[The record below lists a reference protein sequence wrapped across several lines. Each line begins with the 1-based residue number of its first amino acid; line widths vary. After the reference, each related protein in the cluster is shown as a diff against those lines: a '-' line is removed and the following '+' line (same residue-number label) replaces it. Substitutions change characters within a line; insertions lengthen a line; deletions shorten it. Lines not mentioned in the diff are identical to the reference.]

1 MPRTKKPTAHASP
14 TGSAQLRTWLTAL
27 PAPLIDAP
35 ATDLLSELAVQHRE
49 RMLDLLR
56 DLQVAEC
63 VDRSVQ
69 TAVQSCSPAVAVR
82 RVAQLLVDA
91 CWVSQASSSPQ
102 WSPAIASSSADS
114 RTERFRELK
123 AAAKAAQ
130 TLGKRLKSLMAP
142 SLTANHL
149 LSRLAA
155 GNPTLFAHQRK
166 GWKTALPKTASPLA
180 SDLLE
185 ALASELA
192 EEAAL
197 LGLSIEKNRQP
208 GSSRKGINTLIDPLL
223 QQSVQLGAKN
233 HKGEP
238 VPDFDLIHAVVT
250 SMHPNDPP
258 DITTAK
264 KRWANRQRKLK
275 PKNP

>member
-14 TGSAQLRTWLTAL
+14 TGSAQLKKWLTGL

-49 RMLDLLR
+49 RILELLR

-69 TAVQSCSPAVAVR
+69 TAAQSCSPELAVR

-91 CWVSQASSSPQ
+91 CWVSEAASSTQ
-102 WSPAIASSSADS
+102 WSPATASSSAGT
-114 RTERFRELK
+114 RTKRFRELK
-123 AAAKAAQ
+123 AAAKAAR
-130 TLGKRLKSLMAP
+130 TLGKRLNSLTTP

-192 EEAAL
+192 EESAL
-197 LGLSIEKNRQP
+197 LGLRIENNRQP
-208 GSSRKGINTLIDPLL
+208 GSPHRGVNTLIDPLL
-223 QQSVQLGAKN
+223 QQSVQLGSKN

-238 VPDFDLIHAVVT
+238 VPDFDLVHAVVT
-250 SMHPNDPP
+250 SLHPDGPA

-275 PKNP
+275 LKTP